1 MEKAWFNDVSPDPHA
16 RFMRRLLNQRVTQ
29 LVNSKT
35 WLQSLRYKN
44 DQVKWWLKRC
54 GHIFDERGINL
65 YELIAQSHGEGSWD
79 LGEYDEQKYKEEWGK
94 SLEKVAPPNVKEK
107 PRQNN
112 AVSLDHPRQ
121 VSVCSQ
127 EEEKSFVQVRS
138 SDEGCKGDLQK
149 RRVKV
154 V

>member
-79 LGEYDEQKYKEEWGK
+79 LGESK
-94 SLEKVAPPNVKEK
+94 ST
-107 PRQNN
+107 R
-112 AVSLDHPRQ
+112 
-121 VSVCSQ
+121 
-127 EEEKSFVQVRS
+127 RS
-138 SDEGCKGDLQK
+138 GESRWKKLLLPM
-149 RRVKV
+149 
-154 V
+154 